1 MRFCCVVYAREP
13 SASTIAA
20 HGERHGKMG
29 RVAGRHRYS
38 SLPKR
43 GNPGI
48 RSVWKPLESR
58 GLAGVANAARTRDL
72 LNHNQMLYQ
81 LSYSHHVYV
90 SAEHHATDENYTR
103 GFPENRGRRVAYT
116 INAGVGILGYTP
128 RRNEF
133 QGFWARIGAC
143 GAGSANAA

>member
-1 MRFCCVVYAREP
+1 MPEMV
-13 SASTIAA
+13 
-20 HGERHGKMG
+20 K
-29 RVAGRHRYS
+29 VAGPPL
-38 SLPKR
+38 LPSVTETK
-43 GNPGI
+43 NPGI

-103 GFPENRGRRVAYT
+103 GFPENRGRRVAYA
-116 INAGVGILGYTP
+116 IDAGVGILGDTP